1 VARRLAIRV
10 ELDGDVD
17 RERQFAYIRAADEAG
32 VEAVFV
38 PETWGRDV
46 FSLLV
51 QVAERTSAIQ
61 LGPGIVNV
69 FSRSPAALAQHLTTL
84 DEISG
89 GRAIAGF
96 GTSGPLVIEHFHGV
110 PFQRPARRLRE
121 AIGIFRT
128 LVAGRPLQY
137 EGELFRLERG
147 FTLRFTPVRDRIPVY
162 LASFRPAGVRLA
174 AELAD
179 GWLPMMI
186 PIERLAGEVARFQ
199 GLVRAAGRDP
209 RAVTVRSPGEVVV
222 TPDPEASRA
231 RHRRTLAYYV
241 ARMGDFYHTHLTEMG
256 HGEDVRLIRA
266 AWAQGGSSAG
276 AAAVADG
283 LSSAL
288 LAAGPVEVCLVR
300 LEEQAA
306 AGVDLHQVT
315 IAGIDDPAELR
326 RAFERLVG

>member
-1 VARRLAIRV
+1 MARRLAIRV

-32 VEAVFV
+32 VEAAFA

-51 QVAERTSAIQ
+51 QVAERTSRIQ

-69 FSRSPAALAQHLTTL
+69 FSRSPAALAQHLATL
-84 DEISG
+84 DDISG
-89 GRAIAGF
+89 GRVIAGF
-96 GTSGPLVIEHFHGV
+96 GTSGPLVVEHFHGV
-110 PFQRPARRLRE
+110 PYRRPARRLRE
-121 AIGIFRT
+121 VIEIFRT
-128 LVAGRPLQY
+128 LVAGRPLQH

-186 PIERLAGEVARFQ
+186 PIERLAGEVARFRSLL
-199 GLVRAAGRDP
+199 GAAGRDP
-209 RAVTVRSPGEVVV
+209 AGVTVRSPGEIVV
-222 TPDPEASRA
+222 TSDPDAARA
-231 RHRRTLAYYV
+231 RHTRALAYYV
-241 ARMGDFYHTHLTEMG
+241 ARMGDFYHTHLTDMG
-256 HGEDVRLIRA
+256 HGDDVRRIRA
-266 AWAQGGSSAG
+266 AWAEGGSSAG
-276 AAAVADG
+276 AAAVSDG
-283 LSSAL
+283 LSGAL
-288 LAAGPVEVCLVR
+288 FVAGPVEACLAR
-300 LEEQAA
+300 LDEQAA

-315 IAGIDDPAELR
+315 VAGIDDPAELR
-326 RAFERLVG
+326 RTFARLVG

>member
-1 VARRLAIRV
+1 MARRLAIRV

-17 RERQFAYIRAADEAG
+17 RERQFAYVRAADEAG
-32 VEAVFV
+32 VEAVFA

-46 FSLLV
+46 FSLLI
-51 QVAERTSAIQ
+51 QVAERTSRIQ

-69 FSRSPAALAQHLTTL
+69 FSRSPAALAQHLASL

-96 GTSGPLVIEHFHGV
+96 GTSGPLVVEHFHGV
-110 PFQRPARRLRE
+110 PYRRPARRLRE
-121 AIGIFRT
+121 VIEIFRT
-128 LVAGRPLQY
+128 LVAGRPLQH

-147 FTLRFTPVRDRIPVY
+147 FTLRITPVRDHIPVY

-186 PIERLAGEVARFQ
+186 PIERLAGEVARFR
-199 GLVRAAGRDP
+199 GLVRATGRDP
-209 RAVTVRSPGEVVV
+209 AAVTVRSPGEVVI
-222 TPDPEASRA
+222 TPDPDAARA

-256 HGEDVRLIRA
+256 HGDDVRRIRA
-266 AWAQGGSSAG
+266 AWAEGGSSAG
-276 AAAVADG
+276 AAAVSDG
-283 LSSAL
+283 LSGAL
-288 LAAGPVEVCLVR
+288 SVAGSVEACLAR
-300 LEEQAA
+300 LDEQAA

-315 IAGIDDPAELR
+315 IAGIDDPAEPR
-326 RAFERLVG
+326 RTFERLVG

>member
-1 VARRLAIRV
+1 MGRRLAIRV

-17 RERQFAYIRAADEAG
+17 RERQFAYVRAADEAG
-32 VEAVFV
+32 VEAVFI

-51 QVAERTSAIQ
+51 QVAERTSRIQ

-69 FSRSPAALAQHLTTL
+69 FSRSPAALAQHLATL

-96 GTSGPLVIEHFHGV
+96 GTSGPLVVEHFHGV
-110 PFQRPARRLRE
+110 PFVRPARRLRE
-121 AIGIFRT
+121 VIEIFRA
-128 LVAGRPLQY
+128 LVGERPLQY

-147 FTLRFTPVRDRIPVY
+147 FTFRFTPVRDRIPVY

-186 PIERLAGEVARFQ
+186 PIERLTGEVARFR
-199 GLVRAAGRDP
+199 GRVAAAGRDP
-209 RAVTVRSPGEVVV
+209 ADVTVRSPGEVVV
-222 TPDPEASRA
+222 TTDPATARA
-231 RHRRTLAYYV
+231 RHKRTLAYYV

-256 HGEDVRLIRA
+256 HGANVERIRA
-266 AWAQGGSSAG
+266 AWAEGGSSAG
-276 AAAVADG
+276 AAAVSDD
-283 LSSAL
+283 LSRAL
-288 LAAGPVEVCLVR
+288 AMVGPVEACLTR
-300 LEEQAA
+300 LDEQAA

-315 IAGIDDPAELR
+315 VAGIDDLAELR
-326 RAFERLVG
+326 RTFERLVG